1 LLPRLAAGLAC
12 ALLLAGAAPRPS
24 LVGIWLGH
32 GQPGDRGVVY
42 LNEIR
47 ANGTFRSQFRKYDET
62 CRIVVDVLE
71 TGTWK
76 LAGDIEQMITT
87 IADGKPVRFAETYK
101 IERLT
106 EREQHARQHDNGHLF
121 IETRVAKFE
130 FPPCRKG

>member
-1 LLPRLAAGLAC
+1 LLPRLLAGVFLAVLT
-12 ALLLAGAAPRPS
+12 AAGAAKPS

-47 ANGTFRSQFRKYDET
+47 ANGTFRSQFRKYDEG
-62 CRIVVDVLE
+62 CRILVDVVE

-76 LAGDIEQMITT
+76 LTGDVEEMITT
-87 IADGKPVRFAETYK
+87 VADGRRVRFAETYK

-106 EREQHARQHDNGHLF
+106 DREQHARQQDNGHLF
-121 IETRVAKFE
+121 VETRVAKFE
-130 FPPCRKG
+130 FPPCRNG